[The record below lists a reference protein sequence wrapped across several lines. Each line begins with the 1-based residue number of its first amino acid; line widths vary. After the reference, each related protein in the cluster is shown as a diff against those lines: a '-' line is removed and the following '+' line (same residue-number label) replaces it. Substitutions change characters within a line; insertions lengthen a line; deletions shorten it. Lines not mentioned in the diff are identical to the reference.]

1 MANRI
6 PRIGGRG
13 AGLRP
18 RRGSPEGAE
27 ASFEAVVDPA
37 GTILEITRADPP
49 AAPVWRRFSVG
60 ARLGDAATALDTG
73 LATGLKT
80 ALAQDRAVAGCV
92 ISSPDSSHVI
102 RYWLGPAHG
111 ERLPIRLMLAPS
123 SPEDVAALAG
133 DASRRTEALQD
144 VLAAVNRVSTP
155 GEAARAVL
163 PLLLPAF
170 GAECGAVYAV
180 RAGDTAEV
188 LAAFGPTRKRG
199 FPYPSLELAGRQLSA
214 IMQRPGTVALLDDDP
229 VKLAAGIAAI
239 CPRHCGLVA
248 LAPCFA
254 GHDPTGILAVCRR
267 SDDPL
272 SIEEAGLLSAA
283 ADVLGLALG
292 NSALSKETHLSE
304 VILETAC
311 AVARAISGSLDLNE
325 TFRHIAVSAA
335 RLMGDCRCLLLEV
348 DGEEGDLVAVASSDP
363 ADEVLLGLRIR
374 FDDAP
379 DNKAALQERR
389 TLLVDDVVWGARTD
403 AAYRSKLAMR
413 SALFVPIHADAGLI
427 GSLLLFSAGRRESYS
442 PGDVARA
449 ETVAEQAASAICNA
463 RLYRDLEESQQKTSD
478 LLERLTSLRQRG
490 RQELATAI
498 HDDIVQ
504 TIVAALYEMEGLRE
518 QAAPDSLADVDRVME
533 LLRLTIAEARRV
545 IWDLRPPALEGLGLH
560 GAILALVERLSSQA
574 GADIAL
580 EYGAI
585 PDLAAATE
593 SALYII
599 AREALQNAQ
608 RHAGAKHITTS
619 LTLVSAEKAAPRV
632 LLSVA
637 DDGCGF
643 STVAA
648 RPPDHFGLTMMDEQ
662 AALAGGTLEVSSSPE
677 GGTVVEATVPLLS
690 GAKAAA
696 GR

>member
-1 MANRI
+1 MASRN
-6 PRIGGRG
+6 PRVGGRG
-13 AGLRP
+13 TGLRP
-18 RRGSPEGAE
+18 RRGRLQGVE

-37 GTILEITRADPP
+37 GAILEIMRADPP
-49 AAPVWRRFSVG
+49 AAPAWRRFSIG
-60 ARLGDAATALDTG
+60 ARLGEATTTLDPG
-73 LATGLKT
+73 LAAGLKT
-80 ALAQDRAVAGCV
+80 ALAQERSVAGCV
-92 ISSPDSSHVI
+92 ISSPDASHVI
-102 RYWLGPAHG
+102 RYRLGTAHDARVPISL
-111 ERLPIRLMLAPS
+111 RLTPL
-123 SPEDVAALAG
+123 SPEDLAALAE

-155 GEAARAVL
+155 EDAARAVL

-180 RAGDTAEV
+180 RSGGTADV

-199 FPYPSLELAGRQLSA
+199 FPYPSLELEDERLIA
-214 IMQRPGTVALLDDDP
+214 IMQRPGALALLDGTP
-229 VKLAAGIAAI
+229 AKLPAGIAAI
-239 CPRHCGLVA
+239 CPRRCGLVA

-254 GHDPTGILAVCRR
+254 GHDPTGVLAVCRK

-283 ADVLGLALG
+283 ADVIGLALG
-292 NSALSKETHLSE
+292 NSALSEETHVSE

-311 AVARAISGSLDLNE
+311 AVAHAISGSLDLNE
-325 TFRHIAVSAA
+325 TFRHIAISAA
-335 RLMGDCRCLLLEV
+335 QILGDCRCLLLEV
-348 DGEEGDLVAVASSDP
+348 DGDEGDLVAVASSDP
-363 ADEVLLGLRIR
+363 ADEILLGLRIR

-379 DNKAALQERR
+379 DNKAALKERR

-403 AAYRSKLAMR
+403 ANYRSKLAMR

-442 PGDVARA
+442 AADVARA

-463 RLYRDLEESQQKTSD
+463 RVYRDLEESQQKTSD

-518 QAAPDSLADVDRVME
+518 QALPDTLIDVDRVMD
-533 LLRLTIAEARRV
+533 LLRQTIAEARRV

-560 GAILALVERLSSQA
+560 GAMMALVERLSSQV
-574 GADIAL
+574 GPDMAL

-585 PDLAAATE
+585 PDLAPGTE

-599 AREALQNAQ
+599 ARESLQNAQ

-619 LTLVSAEKAAPRV
+619 LILVSANDALPRV
-632 LLSVA
+632 RLRIA

-643 STVAA
+643 STIAA
-648 RPPDHFGLTMMDEQ
+648 RPSDHFGLTMMDEQ
-662 AALAGGTLEVSSSPE
+662 AALAGGTLEVRSSP
-677 GGTVVEATVPLLS
+677 GRGTTIETTVPALSGAEATVE
-690 GAKAAA
+690 
-696 GR
+696 R